1 MNNLLNSSKLFVKR
15 NASTILTC
23 IGGAGVIATTVT
35 AVKATPKALE
45 LIDQAEEVKGEE
57 LTKMET
63 VQVTWPVYIPT
74 LLYGATTLACIFGA
88 NMLNQRGQASLM
100 SAYALVNNSYKDYKK
115 KVEELYGEDADG
127 EIRGAIANDKYE
139 ANDIPEGDG
148 KELFFDEF
156 SGRFFRS
163 TIEEVQRAEYR
174 INRDLVMRDW
184 ATINEFYDY
193 MKIPTIDAGDII
205 GWSTCMN
212 LEMYWQSW
220 IDFSNVKTVA
230 NDGTEYYIVRMYQ
243 EPIPDFE
250 DYIS

>member
-1 MNNLLNSSKLFVKR
+1 MNDLLNNSKLFVKR

-23 IGGAGVIATTVT
+23 IGGAGVIATTVS

-57 LTKMET
+57 LTKVET

-74 LLYGATTLACIFGA
+74 LVYGATTLACIFGA
-88 NMLNQRGQASLM
+88 NMFSQKGQASLM
-100 SAYALVNNSYKDYKK
+100 SAYALVDNSYKEYKK

-139 ANDIPEGDG
+139 AADIPEGDG

-163 TIEEVQRAEYR
+163 TMETVLKAEYA
-174 INRDLVMRDW
+174 INRDISLQDW
-184 ATINEFYDY
+184 ATVNNFYEY
-193 MKIPTIDAGDII
+193 LEIPTIDAGDIV
-205 GWSTCMN
+205 GWSSCMN
-212 LEMYWQSW
+212 YDMYWQPW
-220 IDFSNVKTVA
+220 VDFSNIKNVA
-230 NDGTEYYIVRMYQ
+230 DDGTEYHIVRMYQ
-243 EPIPDFE
+243 EPVPNFE
-250 DYIS
+250 DYI

>member
-23 IGGAGVIATTVT
+23 IGGAGVIATTVS

-57 LTKMET
+57 LTKVET

-74 LLYGATTLACIFGA
+74 LVYGATTLACIFGA
-88 NMLNQRGQASLM
+88 NMLSQKGQASLM
-100 SAYALVNNSYKDYKK
+100 SAYALIDNSYKEYKK

-127 EIRGAIANDKYE
+127 EIRGSIANDKYK
-139 ANDIPEGDG
+139 AADIPEGDG

-163 TIEEVQRAEYR
+163 TIEEVQRAEYE
-174 INRDLVMRDW
+174 INRDIFMRSW
-184 ATINEFYDY
+184 ATINDFYDY
-193 MKIPTIDAGDII
+193 LKIPFIDGGDEI
-205 GWSTCMN
+205 GWSPDMN
-212 LEMYWQSW
+212 EYEYWQAW
-220 IDFSNVKTVA
+220 VDFSNLKMVA
-230 NDGTEYYIVRMYQ
+230 DDGTEYYILRIYQ
-243 EPIPDFE
+243 EPRMSFADF
-250 DYIS
+250 